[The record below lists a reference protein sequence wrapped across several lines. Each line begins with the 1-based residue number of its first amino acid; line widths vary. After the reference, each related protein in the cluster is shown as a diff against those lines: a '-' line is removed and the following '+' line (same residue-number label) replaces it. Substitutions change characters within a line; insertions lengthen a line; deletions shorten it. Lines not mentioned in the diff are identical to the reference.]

1 MASGIGLQNYPKLS
15 QVTDGLDQYLRETH
29 PTFFGSSATHPVLD
43 LKRQKVVHDN
53 LWGTNK
59 FTWVEWL
66 VIDSPIM
73 QRLKDIHQVG
83 LAFEVYP
90 CAHHQRF
97 EHSLGVLTL
106 ASKTFDACVSHNT
119 GDLQTFLSKLYDDA
133 AYEECIKR
141 LRQELRLA
149 ALLHDTGH
157 SIFSHASEKVYS
169 KIPLLVEASAE
180 LTEIA
185 GKEKGAGEVISF
197 CLTQTKAIRELI
209 ERGRSKLIGTA
220 AFDEYDGAINL
231 DHVSL
236 LIVGRAW
243 HPYLQFLGDIISS
256 AFDADKLDYL
266 LRDAT
271 GAGLPLRY
279 DLDRYLHAVHL
290 KRSELV
296 DGEELLKKLFEALAP
311 GKALRLTATSKQ
323 PFDYYE
329 TYRLRLPRSA
339 LNAIEQIVICKMMLF
354 SYLYHHTK
362 VRAIEGLFERMLSR
376 AQNNWQTEKG
386 ATGLTV
392 LCRYLDITDASLR
405 SHYFLGSS
413 DPVVKEYAYRLVNRL
428 VPREVMRINSSI
440 ASHADRAPINDLLSD
455 LQNRSKRDDLISKIE
470 SAMGD
475 ALVKR
480 NARTFGTNAADALAL
495 AGAWLDV
502 PKAPKF
508 ADIDEVASG
517 AEDENLELKHIF
529 PVDKWTQAYTAYSY
543 NVRVFAFSEYVADVS
558 HAARTAL
565 ETVTG
570 VKSPDFYKRI
580 SRSRRT

>member
-1 MASGIGLQNYPKLS
+1 
-15 QVTDGLDQYLRETH
+15 V
-29 PTFFGSSATHPVLD
+29 
-43 LKRQKVVHDN
+43 
-53 LWGTNK
+53 
-59 FTWVEWL
+59 
-66 VIDSPIM
+66 
-73 QRLKDIHQVG
+73 
-83 LAFEVYP
+83 
-90 CAHHQRF
+90 AHN
-97 EHSLGVLTL
+97 
-106 ASKTFDACVSHNT
+106 A
-119 GDLQTFLSKLYDDA
+119 GDLLTFLPTLYDGAPSD
-133 AYEECIKR
+133 ECIKR

-157 SIFSHASEKVYS
+157 SLFSHASEKVYS
-169 KIPLLVEASAE
+169 KLALLIEASAE

-185 GKEKGAGEVISF
+185 GKEKGSGEVISF
-197 CLTQTKAIRELI
+197 CLAQTESVRELI
-209 ERGRSKLIGTA
+209 SRGRAKLIGTA
-220 AFDEYDGAINL
+220 AFDEYDGEIDL

-279 DLDRYLHAVHL
+279 DLDRYLHAVHV

-296 DGEELLKKLFEALAP
+296 DGEEQLKKLYDAVAP
-311 GKALRLTATSKQ
+311 GKTERFSASGKQ

-329 TYRLRLPRSA
+329 SYRLRLPKSA

-362 VRAIEGLFERMLSR
+362 VRAIEGLFERMLAK
-376 AQNNWQTEKG
+376 AQKNWEREDG
-386 ATGLTV
+386 STGLKV
-392 LCRYLDITDASLR
+392 LCRYLDVTDAHLR
-405 SHYFLGSS
+405 SNYFLDSP
-413 DPVVKEYAYRLVNRL
+413 DPVVSEYAYRLVNRL

-440 ASHADRAPINDLLSD
+440 ASHADRAPINDLLAD
-455 LQNRSKRDDLISKIE
+455 LQSRAKRDNYVTKIE
-470 SAMGD
+470 TAMGN

-480 NARTFGTNAADALAL
+480 NKAVFGQTATGALEK

-508 ADIDEVASG
+508 ADVDEVASG

-529 PVDKWTQAYTAYSY
+529 PVDKWTQAYTSYSY
-543 NVRVFAFSEYVADVS
+543 NVRIFAFSEYVNDVKS
-558 HAARTAL
+558 AGRAAL
-565 ETVTG
+565 EEVTG
-570 VKSPDFYKRI
+570 VKSPEFYKRI
-580 SRSRRT
+580 SRTR

>member
-1 MASGIGLQNYPKLS
+1 MAAGIGLQNYPKLS
-15 QVTDGLDQYLRETH
+15 EVTRGFDDYLKAAH
-29 PTFFGSSATHPVLD
+29 PTFFGDAAIHPVLD
-43 LKRQKVVHDN
+43 LKQHKVVHDN
-53 LWGTNK
+53 LWGTNS
-59 FTWVEWL
+59 FTWLEWL
-66 VIDSPIM
+66 LIDCPIM

-106 ASKTFDACVSHNT
+106 ASKTFDACVAHNS
-119 GDLQTFLSKLYDDA
+119 GDLRTFLPKLYDNTPFDK
-133 AYEECIKR
+133 CTKR

-157 SIFSHASEKVYS
+157 SLFSHASEKVYS
-169 KIPLLVEASAE
+169 KLPLLVEASAE

-185 GKEKGAGEVISF
+185 GKEKGSGEVISF
-197 CLTQTKAIRELI
+197 CLAQTKSVRDLI
-209 ERGRSKLIGTA
+209 SRGRSKLLDSA
-220 AFDEYDGAINL
+220 SFDEDYGEINF

-243 HPYLQFLGDIISS
+243 HPYLQFMGDIISS

-279 DLDRYLHAVHL
+279 DLDRYLHAVHV
-290 KRSELV
+290 KRAELG
-296 DGEELLKKLFEALAP
+296 DGEEQLKKLYDAVAP
-311 GKALRLTATSKQ
+311 GKTERFKASGKLL
-323 PFDYYE
+323 FDYYE
-329 TYRLRLPRSA
+329 SYRLRLPKSA

-362 VRAIEGLFERMLSR
+362 VRAIEGLFERMLAR
-376 AQNNWQTEKG
+376 AQRNWQEEQDS
-386 ATGLTV
+386 TGLKV
-392 LCRYLDITDASLR
+392 LCRYLNVTDASLR
-405 SHYFLGSS
+405 SDLFLGST
-413 DPVVKEYAYRLVNRL
+413 DPVVRDYAYRLVNRL

-455 LQNRSKRDDLISKIE
+455 LQSRAKRDDLVSKIE
-470 SAMGD
+470 MAMGKALLARNKAVFGDD
-475 ALVKR
+475 A
-480 NARTFGTNAADALAL
+480 AGALDK

-508 ADIDEVASG
+508 ADVDEVASAG
-517 AEDENLELKHIF
+517 EDENLELKHIF
-529 PVDKWTQAYTAYSY
+529 PVDKWTQAYTSYSY
-543 NVRVFAFSEYVADVS
+543 NVRIFAFSEYVNDVRY
-558 HAARTAL
+558 AGRVAL
-565 ETVTG
+565 EEVSG
-570 VKSPDFYKRI
+570 VKSPDFYRRI
-580 SRSRRT
+580 ARTR

>member
-1 MASGIGLQNYPKLS
+1 MAGGIGLQNYPKLS
-15 QVTDGLDQYLRETH
+15 EVAKGLDDYLRSRH
-29 PTFFGSSATHPVLD
+29 PKFFGSQATHPVLE
-43 LKRQKVVHDN
+43 LKRHKVVHDN

-59 FTWVEWL
+59 FSWLEWL
-66 VIDSPIM
+66 MVDSPIM

-106 ASKTFDACVSHNT
+106 ASKTFDACVAHNA
-119 GDLQTFLSKLYDDA
+119 GDLQTFLPTLYDGTTYDD
-133 AYEECIKR
+133 CIKR

-157 SIFSHASEKVYS
+157 SLFSHASEKVYS
-169 KIPLLVEASAE
+169 KLPLLIEASAE
-180 LTEIA
+180 LTQIA

-197 CLTQTKAIRELI
+197 CLAQTQSLSDLVQ
-209 ERGRSKLIGTA
+209 RGRSKLLGTP
-220 AFDEYDGAINL
+220 AFDEYDGEVNL

-279 DLDRYLHAVHL
+279 DLDRYLHAVHV
-290 KRSELV
+290 KRSEMA
-296 DGEELLKKLFEALAP
+296 DGEEQLKKLYDSLAP
-311 GKALRLTATSKQ
+311 GKAERFTASGKQ

-329 TYRLRLPRSA
+329 AYRLRLPRSA

-362 VRAIEGLFERMLSR
+362 VRAIEGLFERMLAR
-376 AQNNWQTEKG
+376 AQKNWEGEEGSTNLK
-386 ATGLTV
+386 V
-392 LCRYLDITDASLR
+392 LCRYLDVTDSYLR
-405 SHYFLGSS
+405 SDYFLGST
-413 DPVVKEYAYRLVNRL
+413 DPIVRDYAYRLVNRL
-428 VPREVMRINSSI
+428 APREVMRINSSI
-440 ASHADRAPINDLLSD
+440 ASHADRAPINDMLSD
-455 LQNRSKRDDLISKIE
+455 LQSRAKRDAYISKIE
-470 SAMGD
+470 TAMGD

-480 NARTFGTNAADALAL
+480 NKALFGATSAAALEKS
-495 AGAWLDV
+495 GAWLDV

-517 AEDENLELKHIF
+517 AEDESLELKHIF
-529 PVDKWTQAYTAYSY
+529 PVDKWTQAYTSYSY
-543 NVRVFAFSEYVADVS
+543 NVRIFAFSEYVADVK
-558 HAARTAL
+558 HAGRAAL
-565 ETVTG
+565 EQVTG
-570 VKSPDFYKRI
+570 VKSPDFYARI
-580 SRSRRT
+580 SRTR

>member
-1 MASGIGLQNYPKLS
+1 MATGLGLQNYPKLS
-15 QVTDGLDQYLRETH
+15 LVTDGLDQYLRSTH
-29 PTFFGSSATHPVLD
+29 PTFFGAAATHPGLD
-43 LKRQKVVHDN
+43 LKRNKVVHDN

-119 GDLQTFLSKLYDDA
+119 GDLQTFLSTLYDGT
-133 AYEECIKR
+133 AYDECIKR

-157 SIFSHASEKVYS
+157 SLFSHASEKVYS
-169 KIPLLVEASAE
+169 KISLLEDASRE

-197 CLTQTKAIRELI
+197 CLAQTSSLRELI
-209 ERGRSKLIGTA
+209 ARGRAKLIGTA
-220 AFDEYDGAINL
+220 AFDDYDGEINL

-279 DLDRYLHAVHL
+279 DLDRYLHAVHVT
-290 KRSELV
+290 RSALV
-296 DGEELLKKLFEALAP
+296 DGEELLKTLFESVAP
-311 GKALRLTATSKQ
+311 GKTQRVTASGKQ
-323 PFDYYE
+323 TFDYYE
-329 TYRLRLPRSA
+329 SYRLRLPKSA

-362 VRAIEGLFERMLSR
+362 VRAVEGLFERMLSR
-376 AQNNWQTEKG
+376 AQSNWEKEDG

-392 LCRYLDITDASLR
+392 LCRYLDLTDASLR
-405 SHYFLGSS
+405 SSYFLGSS

-428 VPREVMRINSSI
+428 APREVMRINSSI
-440 ASHADRAPINDLLSD
+440 ASHADRVPINDLLSD
-455 LQNRSKRDDLISKIE
+455 LQNRSKRDNLIEKIE
-470 SAMGD
+470 TAMGE

-480 NARTFGTNAADALAL
+480 NSVIFGTSAADALAK

-543 NVRVFAFSEYVADVS
+543 NVRIFAFSEYISDVQ
-558 HAARTAL
+558 HAGRAAL
-565 ETVTG
+565 EAVTN
-570 VKSPDFYKRI
+570 VRSPDFYRRI
-580 SRSRRT
+580 SRTRRT

>member
-1 MASGIGLQNYPKLS
+1 MAKGLGLQNYPKLS
-15 QVTDGLDQYLRETH
+15 QVTEGLDDYLRRTH
-29 PTFFGSSATHPVLD
+29 HTFFGASATHPVLR

-66 VIDSPIM
+66 LIDSPIM

-97 EHSLGVLTL
+97 EHSLGVVTL
-106 ASKTFDACVSHNT
+106 ASRTLDACIAHNA
-119 GDLQTFLSKLYDDA
+119 GDLQTFLPKIYDA
-133 AYEECIKR
+133 ATYEDCIKR

-157 SIFSHASEKVYS
+157 SLFSHASEKIYS
-169 KIPLLVEASAE
+169 KLPLLEEASSE

-197 CLTQTKAIRELI
+197 CLAQTKSVRELVD
-209 ERGRSKLIGTA
+209 RGRAKLIGTPA
-220 AFDEYDGAINL
+220 ADEYDGEIDI

-290 KRSELV
+290 KRSEMV
-296 DGEELLKKLFEALAP
+296 DGEEQLKKLYEAIAP
-311 GKALRLTATSKQ
+311 GKAQRFPAAGNLAY
-323 PFDYYE
+323 DYYE
-329 TYRLRLPRSA
+329 AYRLRLPRSA

-362 VRAIEGLFERMLSR
+362 VRAIEGLFERMLAR
-376 AQNNWQTEKG
+376 AQGNWEKEKDS
-386 ATGLTV
+386 TGLTV
-392 LCRYLDITDASLR
+392 LCRYLDLTDASLR
-405 SHYFLGSS
+405 AEFFLGAS
-413 DPVVKEYAYRLVNRL
+413 DAVVKEYAYRLVNRL

-440 ASHADRAPINDLLSD
+440 ASHADRAPVNDLLAD
-455 LQNRSKRDDLISKIE
+455 LQNRAKRDELIAKIE
-470 SAMGD
+470 TAMGK

-480 NARTFGTNAADALAL
+480 NKATFGPTPQDALEK

-517 AEDENLELKHIF
+517 AEDETLELKHIF

-543 NVRVFAFSEYVADVS
+543 NVRVFAFSEYVDDVK
-558 HAARTAL
+558 HAGRVAL
-565 ETVTG
+565 EEVTR
-570 VKSPDFYKRI
+570 VRSPEFYSRI
-580 SRSRRT
+580 SRVR